1 MGKKTEIIKTNS
13 ERETIEFAKRFA
25 RDMSDHDIILLYGTL
40 GMGKSVVSRAIIREL
55 CDDENMEVPSPT
67 FTLVQT
73 YESQAFPI
81 WHFDLYRLGD
91 VSEIYEIGWED
102 ATAGGVLLVEWP
114 ERLGELIPENR
125 IEIHIAAQD
134 NAVDARLIEVK
145 YVRED

>member
-1 MGKKTEIIKTNS
+1 MGEKTEIIKTNS